1 MLLDPVTLEG
11 VHVRLEP
18 LAQTHRPGLIEVGL
32 AAELWALTVD
42 RIATAADL
50 TRYVQRALAEA
61 DAGSALP
68 FATVWRATGQ
78 VIGSTR
84 FGNYVAAHKRAEI
97 GWTWLAPAWQRTA
110 ANTEA
115 KLLMLGHAFETAGLR
130 RVEFKTSTL
139 NLKSRAA
146 LTRLG
151 AVEEGVFRQHM
162 INEDGSNRDSIYF
175 SILDREWPGIRA
187 RLLARLTSA

>member
-18 LAQTHRPGLIEVGL
+18 LAPTHLPGLIEVGL
-32 AAELWALTVD
+32 APELWALTVD

-61 DAGSALP
+61 AAGSALP

-84 FGNYVAAHKRAEI
+84 FGNHVAAHKRAEI

-115 KLLMLGHAFETAGLR
+115 KLLMLTHAFERAGLR

-175 SILDREWPGIRA
+175 SILDREWPGVRA
-187 RLLARLTSA
+187 RLSARLTPA

>member
-1 MLLDPVTLEG
+1 MLLNPVTLEG

-18 LAQTHRPGLIEVGL
+18 LAPTHLPGLIEVGL
-32 AAELWALTVD
+32 APELWALTVD
-42 RIATAADL
+42 RIAAAADL

-61 DAGSALP
+61 AAGSALP
-68 FATVWRATGQ
+68 FATVWRATGR

-97 GWTWLAPAWQRTA
+97 GWTWLAPDWQRTA

-115 KLLMLGHAFETAGLR
+115 KLLMLAHAFEAAGLR

-175 SILDREWPGIRA
+175 SILDREWPWIRA
-187 RLLARLTSA
+187 RLLARLASA

>member
-1 MLLDPVTLEG
+1 MLLEPVTLEG
-11 VHVRLEP
+11 AHVRLEP
-18 LAQTHRPGLIEVGL
+18 LARSHLPGLIEIGL
-32 AAELWALTVD
+32 APELWALTVD
-42 RIATAADL
+42 RIQTAADL
-50 TRYVQRALAEA
+50 TRYVERALGEA
-61 DAGSALP
+61 AAGTALP
-68 FATVWRATGQ
+68 FATVWRANGQ

-84 FGNYVAAHKRAEI
+84 FGNYVAAHRRAEI
-97 GWTWLAPAWQRTA
+97 GWTWLAPSWQRTA

-115 KLLMLGHAFETAGLR
+115 KRLMLTHAFESAGLR

-151 AVEEGVFRQHM
+151 ATEEGVFRQHM

-175 SILDREWPGIRA
+175 SILDREWPAIRA

>member
-1 MLLDPVTLEG
+1 MLLNPVTLDG
-11 VHVRLEP
+11 RHVRLEP
-18 LAQTHRPGLIEVGL
+18 LAPAHLPGLIEIGL
-32 AAELWALTVD
+32 APELWALTVD

-61 DAGSALP
+61 AAGSALP

-84 FGNYVAAHKRAEI
+84 FGNYAAAHKRAEI

-151 AVEEGVFRQHM
+151 AAEEGVFRQHM

-175 SILDREWPGIRA
+175 SILDREWPGVRA

>member
-1 MLLDPVTLEG
+1 MLLNPVTLDG
-11 VHVRLEP
+11 RHVRLEP
-18 LAQTHRPGLIEVGL
+18 LAPAHLPGLIEIGL
-32 AAELWALTVD
+32 APELWALTVD

-61 DAGSALP
+61 AAGSALP

-151 AVEEGVFRQHM
+151 AAEEGVFRQHM

-175 SILDREWPGIRA
+175 SILDREWPGVRA